1 NGGLIDQEDLA
12 RYELSRVAPLWGSY
26 RGNHIATS
34 PPPGSGFP
42 MLELL
47 HIMEQFD
54 VAKMQHSSA
63 EHVRIL
69 FEAMK
74 RMTIDKDAH
83 MGDPL

>member
-1 NGGLIDQEDLA
+1 SWRCGCRG
-12 RYELSRVAPLWGSY
+12 SRPKPALPSTI
-26 RGNHIATS
+26 RSATS

-47 HIMEQFD
+47 HIMEKFD
-54 VAKMQHSSA
+54 VGSLQHGSA

-74 RMTIDKDAH
+74 RMKIDKDAH
-83 MGDPL
+83 MGDPAYVD